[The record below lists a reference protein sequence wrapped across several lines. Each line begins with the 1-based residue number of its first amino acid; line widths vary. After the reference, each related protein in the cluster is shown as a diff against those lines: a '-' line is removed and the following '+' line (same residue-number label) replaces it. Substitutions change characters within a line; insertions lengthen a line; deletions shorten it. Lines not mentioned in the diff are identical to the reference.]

1 MTTLDE
7 PLSASPKRQRLPQT
21 NGDQLFVTD
30 GGLETELVFHDGIDL
45 PCFAAFPLLDNPNT
59 RERLRR
65 YYDGYLDIARQID
78 AGFVVETPTW
88 RANPDWAGQLGYSP
102 EQLDAANRS
111 AVALA
116 EEVRTAAA
124 ADGVTV
130 VVSGCV
136 GPRGDGYDPG
146 SVMTPDDAERYHA
159 VQIGT
164 FASTTADQV
173 TAITMTSV
181 EEAIGIVRAA
191 AAAGIPAAISFTV
204 ETDGRLPTGQ
214 PLHEAIEEVDAATDA
229 GAAYFMVNCAHP
241 AHFAEALEYDG
252 AWRQRLLGLRANASA
267 KSHAELDEAT
277 ELDEGDPKDLGAR
290 HAALRD
296 RLPAVTVLGG
306 CCGTDARHVAAICSA
321 WGGN

>member
-1 MTTLDE
+1 MTTIDE
-7 PLSASPKRQRLPQT
+7 PVSRSPRRQRLPQL

-45 PCFAAFPLLDNPNT
+45 PCFAAFPLLDNADT

-65 YYDGYLDIARQID
+65 YYDGYLDVARQIG

-88 RANPDWAGQLGYSP
+88 RANPDWARQLGYSL
-102 EQLDAANRS
+102 EELDAVNRS

-124 ADGVTV
+124 ADGITV
-130 VVSGCV
+130 VVSGCI

-146 SVMTPDDAERYHA
+146 NAMTPEDAERYHA

-164 FASTTADQV
+164 FATTTADQV
-173 TAITMTSV
+173 TAITMTNAA
-181 EEAIGIVRAA
+181 EAIGIVRAA
-191 AAAGIPAAISFTV
+191 LAAGIPAAISFTV

-214 PLHEAIEEVDAATDA
+214 PLHEAIEQVDAATDV

-241 AHFAEALEYDG
+241 AHFAVALEHDG
-252 AWRQRLLGLRANASA
+252 VWRQRLLGLRANASL

-277 ELDEGDPKDLGAR
+277 ELDEGDPNDLADR

-321 WGGN
+321 WGAN

>member
-1 MTTLDE
+1 MT
-7 PLSASPKRQRLPQT
+7 SRRQRLPQLD
-21 NGDQLFVTD
+21 GDRLFVTD

-45 PCFAAFPLLDNPNT
+45 PCFAAFPLLDNPDH
-59 RERLRR
+59 RARLRR
-65 YYDGYLDIARQID
+65 YYDGYLDIARKHD

-88 RANPDWAGQLGYSP
+88 RANPDWAGQLGYSL
-102 EQLDAANRS
+102 EQLDAVNRS

-116 EEVRTAAA
+116 EEVRAVAA
-124 ADGVTV
+124 ADGITA

-146 SVMTPDDAERYHA
+146 EVMTAEEAQRYHA

-173 TAITMTSV
+173 TAITMTNA
-181 EEAIGIVRAA
+181 EEAIGVVRAA
-191 AAAGIPAAISFTV
+191 SAAGIPAAISFTV

-214 PLHEAIEEVDAATDA
+214 SLREAIEQVDAATDA

-241 AHFAEALEYDG
+241 THFADALTDG
-252 AWRQRLLGLRANASA
+252 PWRQRLVGLRANASA
-267 KSHAELDEAT
+267 KSHAELDEST
-277 ELDEGDPKDLGAR
+277 VLDEGDPNDLAAR

-321 WGGN
+321 WSTN

>member
-1 MTTLDE
+1 M
-7 PLSASPKRQRLPQT
+7 
-21 NGDQLFVTD
+21 
-30 GGLETELVFHDGIDL
+30 
-45 PCFAAFPLLDNPNT
+45 
-59 RERLRR
+59 
-65 YYDGYLDIARQID
+65 
-78 AGFVVETPTW
+78 
-88 RANPDWAGQLGYSP
+88 LGYTP
-102 EQLDAANRS
+102 ERLDAANRS

-116 EEVRTAAA
+116 EEVRSAAA
-124 ADGVTV
+124 ADGITV

-146 SVMTPDDAERYHA
+146 SAMTPEDAERYHA

-173 TAITMTSV
+173 TAITMTNV

-191 AAAGIPAAISFTV
+191 SAAGIPSAISFTV

-214 PLHEAIEEVDAATDA
+214 PLHEAIEQVDAATDA

-241 AHFAEALEYDG
+241 AHFAEALEPDG
-252 AWRQRLLGLRANASA
+252 AWRQRLLGLRANAST
-267 KSHAELDEAT
+267 KSHAELDEAK

-290 HAALRD
+290 LAALRD

-321 WGGN
+321 WGAT